1 LKIEEVVVPQE
12 LTVDKKFFID
22 FGKNN
27 SGLDGTPTTSP
38 DVNGN
43 YWNNVYSNGD
53 GGTRGA
59 SDGTGNITLV
69 SSDNTTSS
77 YVMELTN
84 NNVEFNGVRNGAL
97 TSPEATL
104 LGDFAIATATHDY
117 VFTNND
123 GDITLNFKNLKVKN
137 HYRIKFFGSRA
148 DDSGRLG
155 LVTITGA
162 KTITGAHQMGG
173 KHLGGTGVNY
183 NNRIV
188 FVSDTLAP
196 SAEGQITFALKQ
208 KFGMSHINVMTLE
221 EVINFETEVTN
232 PAENQYKL
240 NVYPVQE
247 SLMVTVSKPSV
258 VLVYNTVG
266 VLIANVKIDKSKT
279 FHLPAGAYFVR
290 SVAENGE
297 VCTAKV
303 LNK

>member
-1 LKIEEVVVPQE
+1 
-12 LTVDKKFFID
+12 
-22 FGKNN
+22 
-27 SGLDGTPTTSP
+27 
-38 DVNGN
+38 
-43 YWNNVYSNGD
+43 
-53 GGTRGA
+53 
-59 SDGTGNITLV
+59 
-69 SSDNTTSS
+69 
-77 YVMELTN
+77 MELAN

-123 GDITLNFKNLKVKN
+123 GDITLSFKNLEVKN

-188 FVSDTLAP
+188 FASDTLAP